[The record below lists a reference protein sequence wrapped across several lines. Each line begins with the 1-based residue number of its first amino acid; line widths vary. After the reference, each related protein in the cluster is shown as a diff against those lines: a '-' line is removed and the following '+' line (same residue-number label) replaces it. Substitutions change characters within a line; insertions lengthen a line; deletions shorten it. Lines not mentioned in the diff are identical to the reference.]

1 MYVGGNPVTKSDP
14 SGNDAGFGG
23 KQPLFLSGA
32 VNMEGIPIEYMSD
45 PSWRAEW
52 AKTGLTGVAGG
63 FALGA
68 GMGSLPTL
76 ASIATSAYVGV
87 QNFLQSHPNIGKAL
101 NIADKLDRV
110 ISCAATED
118 AVGCGGL
125 PGAQMPTVPTGKTVT
140 LYRGTNNPELL
151 QQAGGLRS
159 GKFTLEELMN
169 TDQSELIR
177 RADPS
182 AEMFISRVKAHEAVY
197 SREQVQAWALA
208 QSSMDTSPFLSMAST
223 EESAR
228 NFGSHVIKANVPVEM
243 TRDITK
249 LSNPIYG
256 FPESEMGEYEIAVI
270 GTLLPEWIESVTSNP
285 SYASFPKVWVNP
297 SQ

>member
-1 MYVGGNPVTKSDP
+1 
-14 SGNDAGFGG
+14 
-23 KQPLFLSGA
+23 
-32 VNMEGIPIEYMSD
+32 
-45 PSWRAEW
+45 
-52 AKTGLTGVAGG
+52 
-63 FALGA
+63 
-68 GMGSLPTL
+68 
-76 ASIATSAYVGV
+76 
-87 QNFLQSHPNIGKAL
+87 
-101 NIADKLDRV
+101 
-110 ISCAATED
+110 
-118 AVGCGGL
+118 
-125 PGAQMPTVPTGKTVT
+125 
-140 LYRGTNNPELL
+140 
-151 QQAGGLRS
+151 LRS